1 MFPLLIII
9 VIVLFCLVYLAKGS
23 LSFNKRTSIF
33 MNMVKKIEYFLDCSS
48 PWTYLSFR
56 GILELSKLKNF
67 EIVWKPILVGGI
79 FNTTNPSVY
88 ESRKNPVIEKLNYSQ
103 KDMKDWELVRNITIN
118 WPKIFPINSVKAMR
132 GAFYF
137 LDKGGIEDYL
147 ESVFSAYWTKGQD
160 ISSNDFLAV
169 LIKEL
174 GGSPEEFLEFIGT
187 DETKARLIANTQEL
201 MDRGGFGSPT
211 FFIDEKDM
219 YFGNDRL
226 QLIEKA
232 LD

>member
-1 MFPLLIII
+1 M
-9 VIVLFCLVYLAKGS
+9 VIVLFCLVYGAKGS

-33 MNMVKKIEYFLDCSS
+33 MDMVKKIEYFLDCSS

-56 GILELSKLKNF
+56 GILELSQQKNF

-103 KDMKDWELVRNITIN
+103 KDMKDWERVRNITIN

-137 LDKGGIEDYL
+137 LDNGGIEDYL

-160 ISSNDFLAV
+160 ISSNDFLAM

-174 GGSPEEFLEFIGT
+174 GGSPAEFLEFIGT
-187 DETKARLIANTQEL
+187 DETKERLIANTQEL
-201 MDRGGFGSPT
+201 IDRGGFGSPT

>member
-1 MFPLLIII
+1 MD
-9 VIVLFCLVYLAKGS
+9 
-23 LSFNKRTSIF
+23 
-33 MNMVKKIEYFLDCSS
+33 MVKKIEYFLDCSS

-56 GILELSKLKNF
+56 GILELSQLKKF

-88 ESRKNPVIEKLNYSQ
+88 ESRKNPVVEKLNYSQ
-103 KDMKDWELVRNITIN
+103 KDMKDWERVRNITIN

-147 ESVFSAYWTKGQD
+147 ESVFSAYWTKGRD
-160 ISSNDFLAV
+160 ISSDDFLAM

-174 GGSPEEFLEFIGT
+174 GGSPAEFLEFIGT
-187 DETKARLIANTQEL
+187 DEAKERLIANTQEL

>member
-1 MFPLLIII
+1 
-9 VIVLFCLVYLAKGS
+9 
-23 LSFNKRTSIF
+23 
-33 MNMVKKIEYFLDCSS
+33 MVKKIEYFLDCSS

-56 GILELSKLKNF
+56 GILELSQLKNF

-103 KDMKDWELVRNITIN
+103 KDMKDWERVRNITIN

-160 ISSNDFLAV
+160 ISSDDFLAM

-174 GGSPEEFLEFIGT
+174 GGSPAEFLEFIGT

>member
-1 MFPLLIII
+1 
-9 VIVLFCLVYLAKGS
+9 
-23 LSFNKRTSIF
+23 

-56 GILELSKLKNF
+56 GILELSQLKKF

-88 ESRKNPVIEKLNYSQ
+88 ESRKNPVVEKLNYSQ
-103 KDMKDWELVRNITIN
+103 KDMKDWERVRNITIN

-160 ISSNDFLAV
+160 ISSDDFLAM

-174 GGSPEEFLEFIGT
+174 GGSPAEFLEFIGT